1 MKMELKRYVLNQKN
15 EIIDVQKQDEKIEVV
30 DDNNLMFTNKHG
42 WRFEGKCIKTSDNI
56 LNLLEP
62 CTLWDLSGDLFEEHL
77 NDNWVFINKYFSD
90 TDFSNRSKDAK
101 VVAIYKRQSNGDF
114 KKYEV
119 KA

>member
-1 MKMELKRYVLNQKN
+1 MVGRYILLNNNK
-15 EIIDVQKQDEKIEVV
+15 IYDLHDTKDVKAYDTVKGSSH
-30 DDNNLMFTNKHG
+30 DDFKV
-42 WRFEGKCIKTSDNI
+42 KKTSNNI